1 MLRDMMSRSIALHT
15 LHSIPFIQWLTLYH
29 FLHCNTFACSNNV
42 LSSFCMQQTPNKGPK
57 GLSVFYFAKTL
68 NIILRIYQSKI
79 GHCIQI

>member
-1 MLRDMMSRSIALHT
+1 
-15 LHSIPFIQWLTLYH
+15 
-29 FLHCNTFACSNNV
+29 
-42 LSSFCMQQTPNKGPK
+42 MQQTPNKGPK